1 MISSMESIILFEEM
15 VPSNYCMP
23 NIKFGANDTQ
33 IMLLHSVWIQ
43 LEDGII
49 NNE

>member
-1 MISSMESIILFEEM
+1 MISSMESIILFEKI
-15 VPSNYCMP
+15 VLSNYCVP
-23 NIKFGANDTQ
+23 NIKSGANDTQ

-43 LEDGII
+43 LEDGLI